1 MRIAL
6 AQVDSALGDLDA
18 NAARAREAIDR
29 ARAQDA
35 ELVVFPEL
43 QLSGY
48 ALAGCDAPT
57 AVPARDL
64 ARLVQTGGD
73 DPSLLLGFHER
84 DGAASYDSAAYLE
97 RARVRHVH
105 RKLALVGYP
114 PFDEDASFA
123 AGETLR
129 AFDVDGARV
138 AVLVCNDAW
147 QPALAAL
154 AVHDGAEVLLV
165 PAASPTHVVEA
176 ESCWRDL
183 TRVYARL
190 LQCYVVFVNRVGE
203 ERGMR
208 FWGGSHVV
216 DPAGEVVVEAPRLD
230 EALVVADLDL
240 DRLRRRRR
248 ELPLLADPRLDV
260 LADACARLATHQ
272 GRVA

>member
-1 MRIAL
+1 VRIAL
-6 AQVDSALGDLDA
+6 AQVDSTLGDLDA
-18 NAARAREAIDR
+18 NAARARAAIDR
-29 ARAQDA
+29 ARAERAD
-35 ELVVFPEL
+35 LVVFPEL

-57 AVPARDL
+57 AVRARDL
-64 ARLVQTGGD
+64 AGLLQANGD
-73 DPSLLLGFHER
+73 GPSLLLGFDER
-84 DGAASYDSAAYLE
+84 DGAHRYDSAAYLVSG
-97 RARVRHVH
+97 RVRHVH

-114 PFDEDASFA
+114 PFDEHASFA
-123 AGETLR
+123 PGQVLR
-129 AFDVDGARV
+129 AFDADGARL

-154 AVHDGAEVLLV
+154 AAHDGAEVLLM
-165 PAASPTHVVEA
+165 PAASPTHVAEA
-176 ESCWRDL
+176 ESYWRDL

-190 LQCYVVFVNRVGE
+190 LQCYVVFVNRVGD

-216 DPAGEVVVEAPRLD
+216 DPTGELVAEAPRLD
-230 EALVVADLDL
+230 EALVVAELDL
-240 DRLRRRRR
+240 ELLRRRRR

-260 LADACARLATHQ
+260 LADACARLTEHQ